1 MINKAVC
8 NLLIPFS
15 FEMADWEKIDDCQEI
30 PQKETVEDIKRDSLH
45 SSKEWFA
52 YCFKD
57 LPVNETFQMGGSPLL
72 NTADGTMVK
81 RVEFNQPVRA
91 LLGVHKNENRI
102 CTLKKEKIDFRF
114 GKIRL
119 LLFKNGLG
127 MIHLEITGN
136 ELSTDELLNFTE
148 QITAIQKDIKYTY
161 ENKVAKDSVETVNGS
176 IKELVG
182 KILSIQTYVKLSPY
196 KKETFGKAYIQEYIT
211 GDIDQGIMPQ
221 FFEML
226 RNQRRS
232 NMRSA
237 TGVGSGNLYN
247 PFEYITWVS
256 GERSLI
262 CYGNLSICGDDNM
275 AFLTE
280 PGGLVKS
287 IDLNYVTIY
296 AYLIEIQLMTRDAES
311 NKDKE
316 LIDELHKLPVA
327 NLSAETHINELF
339 DVYLSSNTWRLSE
352 RIFDVYNASPNGI
365 DEKLSTLSFQV
376 DQMTEDFSE
385 RFSGLSQKTDYLI
398 KQVDQLVSFTNNELK
413 SYLEN
418 ERCKLQNSSLPDQ
431 DKQVGAFI
439 EHTSSYIDEKVAL
452 SGDEIIKMEREGLSM
467 LFGERWNCLLT
478 SSRTSLV
485 SAGALLKRCAD
496 INTPDFD
503 FSGIC
508 ICATAALEAELKRVF
523 FDGLLE
529 YMVSIYG
536 NPDSADAKEIYKY
549 WPDVLLTVPKSQYER
564 GTNAKLRKV
573 NHFTMGNLPFLF
585 GETGRLSNNLSFRA
599 SQEEQAKIM
608 KDRMTEYLA
617 TIVLDYYKP
626 MPFEA
631 FYLEDNRAD
640 RITCQPGCFV
650 WKCERIRENYRNKAA
665 HVNVMSEE
673 EATSCYQSIITKPDT
688 YVYNAEI
695 AGAILEL
702 FCKIDGTKLSS
713 ISSGRV
719 ADNKTA
725 SVAVAENTVH
735 GFSIGQIVELENL
748 EVTSKGVLRGTI
760 VGSAVGASLSKKHL
774 SDVGIY
780 PRQYLGKRI
789 SVKLVRWDENGQKYN
804 AELAE
809 SR

>member
-1 MINKAVC
+1 MIDKAVC
-8 NLLIPFS
+8 NLLIPFA
-15 FEMADWEKIDDCQEI
+15 FEKTEWSKIDDCKDE
-30 PQKETVEDIKRDSLH
+30 PSKETVVQIKEKGNY
-45 SSKEWFA
+45 SSREWFT

-72 NTADGTMVK
+72 NIAGGTMVK

-119 LLFKNGLG
+119 LLFKTGLG
-127 MIHLEITGN
+127 MIHLEITSN

-182 KILSIQTYVKLSPY
+182 KILSIQTYVKFSHY

-232 NMRSA
+232 NMRSSI
-237 TGVGSGNLYN
+237 GVETGNLYN
-247 PFEYITWVS
+247 PFEYITWIS

-311 NKDKE
+311 SKNKE
-316 LIDELHKLPVA
+316 LIDELYVLPVA

-339 DVYLSSNTWRLSE
+339 DVYLSSNTWRLRE
-352 RIFDVYNASPNGI
+352 RIFDIYNANQNGI
-365 DEKLSTLSFQV
+365 DEKLSTLSSQV

-385 RFSGLSQKTDYLI
+385 RLSGLSQKTDYLV

-413 SYLEN
+413 SYLDN

-452 SGDEIIKMEREGLSM
+452 SGDEIVKKEREGLNM
-467 LFGERWNCLLT
+467 LFGERWNCLLA
-478 SSRTSLV
+478 SSQTSLV

-529 YMVSIYG
+529 YMVSSYG
-536 NPDSADAKEIYKY
+536 NPDSADANEIYKY
-549 WPDVLLTVPKSQYER
+549 WPDVLLTVSKSQYER

-573 NHFTMGNLPFLF
+573 SHFTMGNLPFLF
-585 GETGRLSNNLSFRA
+585 GETGRLSNSPLFRA
-599 SQEEQAKIM
+599 SQVEQAKMM

-626 MPFEA
+626 VPFEA

-673 EATSCYQSIITKPDT
+673 EASSCYQSIITKPDT

-702 FCKIDGTKLSS
+702 FCKIDGSKLSS
-713 ISSGRV
+713 TSNGRV
-719 ADNKTA
+719 TDNKPV
-725 SVAVAENTVH
+725 SVAVSGNSVN

-760 VGSAVGASLSKKHL
+760 VDSAVGASLSKKHL

-780 PRQYLGKRI
+780 PRQYLGKKI

-804 AELAE
+804 AEWAE

>member
-30 PQKETVEDIKRDSLH
+30 PQKETVEDIKRDSLY

-72 NTADGTMVK
+72 NTVDGTMVK

-119 LLFKNGLG
+119 LLFKTGLG
-127 MIHLEITGN
+127 MIHLEITSN

-182 KILSIQTYVKLSPY
+182 KILSIQTYVKFSPY

-237 TGVGSGNLYN
+237 TGVGAGNLYN

-316 LIDELHKLPVA
+316 LIDELHILPVA

-352 RIFDVYNASPNGI
+352 RISDIYNANQNGI
-365 DEKLSTLSFQV
+365 DEKLSTLSSQV

-385 RFSGLSQKTDYLI
+385 RLSGLSQKTDYLV

-413 SYLEN
+413 SYLDN

-452 SGDEIIKMEREGLSM
+452 SGDEIVKKEREGLSM

-478 SSRTSLV
+478 SSQTSLV
-485 SAGALLKRCAD
+485 SAGALLKRCSD

-529 YMVSIYG
+529 YMVSNYG
-536 NPDSADAKEIYKY
+536 NPGSADVNEIYKY
-549 WPDVLLTVPKSQYER
+549 WPDVLLTVPKFQYER
-564 GTNAKLRKV
+564 GTNAKVRKV
-573 NHFTMGNLPFLF
+573 SHFTMGNLPFLF
-585 GETGRLSNNLSFRA
+585 GETGRLSDIPSVRTN
-599 SQEEQAKIM
+599 QMEQAKMM
-608 KDRMTEYLA
+608 KDRMAEYLA
-617 TIVLDYYKP
+617 TIVLDYYKA

-631 FYLEDNRAD
+631 FYLEDRRVD
-640 RITCQPGCFV
+640 RITCQAGSFV

-673 EATSCYQSIITKPDT
+673 EASSCYQSIITKPDT

-713 ISSGRV
+713 ISNGRV
-719 ADNKTA
+719 ADNKPV
-725 SVAVAENTVH
+725 SVASEKNSVN

-760 VGSAVGASLSKKHL
+760 VDSAVGASLSKKHL

-780 PRQYLGKRI
+780 PRQYLGKKI

-804 AELAE
+804 AEWAE